1 MFTGIVSGKGR
12 VDAIAPVEGTDAVV
26 LTLTVPGHANDLG
39 LGGSIAINGVCLTA
53 TNINGD
59 VIDVDV
65 MGETLEHTTIGKLQP
80 GDSVNLERCVP
91 VGGRFDGHV
100 VQGHVD
106 GTGSLLERED
116 QGNWQRLRFSVP
128 LDLAKFVARKGS
140 IAIDGISLTVTAVSE
155 AAEPQQW
162 FEVGV
167 IPTTLRD
174 TVLGDRSI
182 GDPVNLEVD
191 VMAKYA
197 ERRAGFENLTQAT
210 SSSFE
215 NVDAKEGN

>member
-1 MFTGIVSGKGR
+1 MFTGIVSGTGR
-12 VDAIAPVEGTDAVV
+12 VDAVAPVDGSDAVV

-53 TNINGD
+53 TTINGD

-65 MGETLEHTTIGKLQP
+65 MGETLQHTTIGQLQP
-80 GDSVNLERCVP
+80 GDRVNLERCVP

-106 GTGSLLERED
+106 GTGNLLERED
-116 QGNWQRLRFSVP
+116 EGNWQRLRFSVP
-128 LDLAKFVARKGS
+128 LELARFVARKGS

-155 AAEPQQW
+155 ATEAQQSY
-162 FEVGV
+162 EVGF

-174 TVLGDRSI
+174 TVLGDREI
-182 GDPVNLEVD
+182 GDAVNLEVD

-197 ERRAGFENLTQAT
+197 ERRASFEALTQAAA
-210 SSSFE
+210 SSSKS
-215 NVDAKEGN
+215 VDAQEGN